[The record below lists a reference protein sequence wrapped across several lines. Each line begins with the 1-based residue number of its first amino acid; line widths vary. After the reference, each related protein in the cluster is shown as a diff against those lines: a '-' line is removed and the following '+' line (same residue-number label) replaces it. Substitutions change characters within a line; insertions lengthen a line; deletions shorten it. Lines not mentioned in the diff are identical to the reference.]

1 MPKTRPL
8 QSRAVRSLKFTVFL
22 LFGFL
27 AFAPGLRAQP
37 AERAV
42 TLEEAYRLALENHE
56 DIGVARE
63 NINQARTDLTKSVAR
78 ILPNITA
85 EGSYTRFTE
94 SKSSGTGFV
103 TQPESSTA
111 AELRLTQPL
120 YSGGRE
126 WAVQRQAKLQIQ
138 SETKGLEGATESVML
153 DTGRAYY
160 SVLKAQKDVE
170 IKRAALK
177 RAQERLEVADARLTV
192 GEVTKSAVLRAQA
205 ELAGAEAELLRSLNN
220 LDNSKV
226 LLARLT
232 GIDGAFNLV
241 EPAPQGAVAL
251 VPERLIERAL
261 EERSDYTRLLLQEK
275 AASESI
281 TIAKAGFKPSLRLE
295 GLYSWR
301 DQEPQTTFFQKESAS
316 GTLRLTYPI
325 FEGFL
330 RKAELTDARSEFRE
344 AELVRLGLK
353 RDISV
358 QVNEAVNNVKAI
370 DSLIES
376 FRRQVAFAEEDYN
389 MVFEQFKFGVATT
402 LDVIDADT
410 VLVSAQTSFASA
422 TYDLEIAKLNLKF
435 VTGTLVDGAAR

>member
-1 MPKTRPL
+1 MPKTRPQ
-8 QSRAVRSLKFTVFL
+8 QSRPVSLLKFTVVAMLFAL
-22 LFGFL
+22 LL
-27 AFAPGLRAQP
+27 YAPDRAQS
-37 AERAV
+37 AERVV

-56 DIGVARE
+56 DLGIARE
-63 NINQARTDLTKSVAR
+63 NLSQARADLTKSVAR

-94 SKSSGTGFV
+94 SKSSSNGFV

-138 SETKGLEGATESVML
+138 SETKGLEGAAESVML
-153 DTGRAYY
+153 ETGRAYY
-160 SVLKAQKDVE
+160 GVLKAQKDVE

-177 RAQERLEVADARLTV
+177 RAEERLEVADARFTV
-192 GEVTKSAVLRAQA
+192 GEVTKSAVLRARA
-205 ELAGAEAELLRSLNN
+205 ELAGAEAELLKSLNN
-220 LDNSKV
+220 LDNSRV

-232 GIDGAFNLV
+232 GIDGAFSLV
-241 EPAPQGAVAL
+241 EPPAQGSVLL

-261 EERSDYTRLLLQEK
+261 EERSDYTRLVLQEK

-281 TIAKAGFKPSLRLE
+281 QIARAGFKPSLKLE
-295 GLYSWR
+295 GVYSWR
-301 DQEPQTTFFQKESAS
+301 DQDPQTTFFQKESAS

-330 RKAELTDARSEFRE
+330 RKAELADARSEFRE
-344 AELVRLGLK
+344 AELIRLGLK
-353 RDISV
+353 RNIAV
-358 QVNEAVNNVKAI
+358 QVNEAINNIKAI

-376 FRRQVAFAEEDYN
+376 FRRQVAFAEEDYS

-422 TYDLEIAKLNLKF
+422 TYDLEVAKLNLKF

>member
-1 MPKTRPL
+1 MPNITPL
-8 QSRAVRSLKFTVFL
+8 QCRAVRSLKFTVFL
-22 LFGFL
+22 LFALL
-27 AFAPGLRAQP
+27 AFAPGLYAG
-37 AERAV
+37 ERAV

-56 DIGVARE
+56 DLGVARE

-94 SKSSGTGFV
+94 SKSSGFGV
-103 TQPESSTA
+103 IQPEFTTA
-111 AELRLTQPL
+111 AELRITQPL

-160 SVLKAQKDVE
+160 GVLKAQKDVE

-177 RAQERLEVADARLTV
+177 RAGERLAVADARFTV

-205 ELAGAEAELLRSLNN
+205 ELAGSEAELLRSINN
-220 LDNSKV
+220 LDNGKV

-251 VPERLIERAL
+251 VPERHIERAL

-275 AASESI
+275 AATESI

-295 GLYSWR
+295 GVYSWR
-301 DQEPQTTFFQKESAS
+301 DQDPQTTFFQKESAS

-353 RDISV
+353 RDISI
-358 QVNEAVNNVKAI
+358 QVIEAINNVKAT

-376 FRRQVAFAEEDYN
+376 FRRQVAFAEEDYS

-435 VTGTLVDGAAR
+435 VTGTLVEVAAR